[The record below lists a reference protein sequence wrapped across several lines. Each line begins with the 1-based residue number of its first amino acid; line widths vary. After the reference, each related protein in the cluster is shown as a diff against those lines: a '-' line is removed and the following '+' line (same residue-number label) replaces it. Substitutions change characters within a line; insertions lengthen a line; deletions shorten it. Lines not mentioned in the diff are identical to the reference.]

1 MDRWIFIMPNIDVGP
16 WTLKF
21 FGSNNLNVQPLD
33 LPLVDT
39 TQPRTQLVML
49 SVVFCVFWLVVV
61 AIRRSPFGERLLAM
75 KDSPAA
81 CATMGMNVTAAKL
94 MVFAVS
100 AAMAGMGGAFYA
112 AALGG
117 VANSNF
123 DFFASLPV
131 LLLAVVGGIGT
142 AGGALF
148 AGLIQVGLP
157 LVLAPVAAL
166 AEPLK
171 LLPGLM
177 GIGLGRNPNGVT
189 GDMREQF
196 QPLWRARAVMAG
208 LAAVLAGL
216 FVLYKADVI
225 SGWNFGIVA
234 VICTV
239 RGTPRR
245 EVDHRGAQGAHRPS
259 PRDRVGDRRHRAA
272 VHRGRPRHARPSP
285 RPRRGASSD
294 GPPRRQR
301 RHRALRRPPGPVD
314 GRLRRRARAWSPG

>member
-1 MDRWIFIMPNIDVGP
+1 
-16 WTLKF
+16 
-21 FGSNNLNVQPLD
+21 
-33 LPLVDT
+33 
-39 TQPRTQLVML
+39 ML

-94 MVFAVS
+94 MVFALS

-148 AGLIQVGLP
+148 AGLVQVGLP

-189 GDMREQF
+189 GDIREQF
-196 QPLWRARAVMAG
+196 QPLWRARAVHG
-208 LAAVLAGL
+208 R
-216 FVLYKADVI
+216 
-225 SGWNFGIVA
+225 SG
-234 VICTV
+234 
-239 RGTPRR
+239 R
-245 EVDHRGAQGAHRPS
+245 
-259 PRDRVGDRRHRAA
+259 
-272 VHRGRPRHARPSP
+272 
-285 RPRRGASSD
+285 RPRRAVRPVQGGRD
-294 GPPRRQR
+294 
-301 RHRALRRPPGPVD
+301 LRVELRD
-314 GRLRRRARAWSPG
+314 RRRALHVRRAAGGEDRSPRCAGSAPAVPLEIEWETVGIERPFTEDDLVTLDRALALPRSE

>member
-21 FGSNNLNVQPLD
+21 FGSNNLNVQPLH
-33 LPLVDT
+33 LPFVDT

-49 SVVFCVFWLVVV
+49 SVVFCLFWLVVV

-94 MVFAVS
+94 MVFALS
-100 AAMAGMGGAFYA
+100 AAMAGVGGAFYA

-148 AGLIQVGLP
+148 AGIIQVGLP

-196 QPLWRARAVMAG
+196 QPLWRARAVMVG
-208 LAAVLAGL
+208 LAVVLAGL
-216 FVLYKADVI
+216 FVLYKVDVI

-234 VICTV
+234 VLCTFAAPLV
-239 RGTPRR
+239 AKSLTEVRR
-245 EVDHRGAQGAHRPS
+245 ERT
-259 PRDRVGDRRHRAA
+259 
-272 VHRGRPRHARPSP
+272 GRPLEIEWESVGIERAYT
-285 RPRRGASSD
+285 D
-294 GPPRRQR
+294 DDLVTLD
-301 RHRALRRPPGPVD
+301 RALALPR
-314 GRLRRRARAWSPG
+314 SE